1 MGAGELLRF
10 VFRYE
15 LLSSAA
21 RFASTRRPATH
32 IEPVP
37 LLSVVPCGGPN
48 LQYRR
53 IYPDTHVGTSTPG
66 WQYRS
71 KGDREILESRK
82 ARGARGFRAQRS
94 APRARLV
101 LAGFCFSQR
110 ADVSD
115 SDRLCS
121 AWARG
126 GQNRRWLK
134 CLCVVSEC
142 LLLAGGL
149 VVGTAIPRLHCFCTF
164 LMRDVASRVV
174 LLRS

>member
-1 MGAGELLRF
+1 MLGA
-10 VFRYE
+10 
-15 LLSSAA
+15 
-21 RFASTRRPATH
+21 
-32 IEPVP
+32 
-37 LLSVVPCGGPN
+37 
-48 LQYRR
+48 
-53 IYPDTHVGTSTPG
+53 STPG
-66 WQYRS
+66 RQFRS
-71 KGDREILESRK
+71 RGGCKILEPRK

-94 APRARLV
+94 TPRARLV

-115 SDRLCS
+115 NDRLCS

-149 VVGTAIPRLHCFCTF
+149 VVRTAIPRLHCFHTF